1 MNINVKGNTP
11 MTEQL
16 GIDLSFFDSS
26 EYEERADYLTDEQL
40 LSWTANSEHFL
51 HIQKKLIQVGA
62 KLITGPRG
70 TGKTHQMR
78 CAYNTCINDKKLPLP
93 VYVTFNHYLRL
104 ETYLHDKSNAL
115 DIFHAW
121 VLCKISYDVMENFE
135 VDYNKECLQKEKLY
149 SFIKDMERNKY
160 SDSYDEII
168 STINISL
175 TQALIHRVIEKEG
188 RKRAILLLDD
198 AALTLTRDY
207 MVEFFDIFRSIKSVK
222 ISPKASVYPGT
233 TQYGPR
239 FHVGQDAEQ
248 VSIWMDVQDK
258 DYIPFMNTIIDKRFR
273 NLLKIDDSILKL
285 LMFASFGIP
294 RAYIS
299 LIRSYVDSDSSKTQ
313 QQRINAVIQSKSNNI
328 VEEYSS
334 IAEKIKQYNS
344 FITVGNKF
352 LFNLINAVKEFNYDS
367 LDKKGNDFKKN
378 IIVGIE
384 DIDEKAERMIKFLVE
399 AGLLFEMSMV
409 SHGQERKLR
418 RFVPHLALLI
428 KEKALIKSRGFNV
441 SQIVNILTSPSEK
454 HPIRRKF
461 NRIVSED
468 VIAEIKID
476 LPACTNC
483 GTARIADGQKFCHI
497 CGSELVDGSIFKEC
511 MMKELSELPFTE
523 FQHKVIK
530 LSKFKTIEDV
540 LISDDTIE
548 ELKKVKYVG
557 PKYAEKIVNKINAWT
572 NEFLY

>member
-1 MNINVKGNTP
+1 MA
-11 MTEQL
+11 EQL
-16 GIDLSFFDSS
+16 GIDLSFFDNS

-40 LSWTANSEHFL
+40 LDWTANSEHFQY
-51 HIQKKLIQVGA
+51 IQKKLIQVGA

-78 CAYNTCINDKKLPLP
+78 CAYNTCMKNGKLPLP
-93 VYVTFNHYLRL
+93 IYVTFNHYLRL
-104 ETYLHDKSNAL
+104 ETYLHNKSNAL

-121 VLCKISYDVMENFE
+121 VLCKISYDVIDKFKVE
-135 VDYNKECLQKEKLY
+135 YNKECLNKENLLN
-149 SFIKDMERNKY
+149 FIKDMERNRY
-160 SDSYDEII
+160 DESYDEII

-175 TQALIHRVIEKEG
+175 TQGLIYRALEKEG

-207 MVEFFDIFRSIKSVK
+207 MVEFFDIFRSIKSIK

-273 NLLKIDDSILKL
+273 DLIRIDDGVLKL
-285 LMFASFGIP
+285 LMYASFGIP

-299 LIRSYVDSDSSKTQ
+299 LISSYVDSDKNKTQ
-313 QQRINAVIQSKSNNI
+313 QQRINSVIQSRCNNI
-328 VEEYSS
+328 VEEYLS
-334 IAEKIKQYNS
+334 ISEKIKQYNS
-344 FITVGNKF
+344 FISVGHKF
-352 LFNLINAVKEFNYDS
+352 LFNLISLVKEFNYENFE
-367 LDKKGNDFKKN
+367 KKGGDFRKN

-384 DIDEKAERMIKFLVE
+384 EIDEKAERMIKFLVE

-441 SQIVNILTSPSEK
+441 NQIVSVLTNHSEK

-461 NRIVSED
+461 NRIISED
-468 VIAEIKID
+468 EIVEIKID

-511 MMKELSELPFTE
+511 MGKELSELPFTE
-523 FQHKVIK
+523 FQHNVIRI
-530 LSKFKTIEDV
+530 SKFKTIEDV
-540 LISDDTIE
+540 LISDDTIR

-557 PKYAEKIVNKINAWT
+557 PKYAEKIVNKINSWT